1 MSLSAEA
8 STVDLHLSPERTLR
22 VPCYCEENI
31 WRLAYRR
38 TCIHAEATAIKY
50 NVVFISNKPKCCP
63 MFYQKASKCVSSP
76 CFWDYHVVLLATSE
90 TLPSVDNTGSSTV
103 KVDTARVK
111 ETTYVLD
118 LDSNLPYPCPLS
130 LYLKETFDYSRFEH
144 WQMPSP
150 PSFRIIPAK
159 TYLKYFYS
167 DRMHMFDRNQ
177 QIWLSPPPS
186 YECIM
191 NGKLETDN
199 TNSRSSNLDKYINMD
214 DGQEPIYGNVM
225 SLDDIKQ
232 KFIPGT

>member
-1 MSLSAEA
+1 
-8 STVDLHLSPERTLR
+8 
-22 VPCYCEENI
+22 
-31 WRLAYRR
+31 
-38 TCIHAEATAIKY
+38 
-50 NVVFISNKPKCCP
+50 
-63 MFYQKASKCVSSP
+63 MFYQKASKCVSLP

>member
-1 MSLSAEA
+1 MPLSAEISA
-8 STVDLHLSPERTLR
+8 VDPHLPSERTLR

-38 TCIHAEATAIKY
+38 TCTHSEAEIQY
-50 NVVFISNKPKCCP
+50 NVVFISNKAKCCP
-63 MFYQKASKCVSSP
+63 MFYQKASKCFSSP

-90 TLPSVDNTGSSTV
+90 TFPSVENTGPSIVVGETGR
-103 KVDTARVK
+103 KK

-144 WQMPSP
+144 SEMPIP

-159 TYLKYFYS
+159 AYLKYFFC
-167 DRMHMFDRNQ
+167 DRMHMFDRDK
-177 QIWLSPPPS
+177 QIWSSPPPP

-191 NGKLETDN
+191 NGKLETDSTTSN
-199 TNSRSSNLDKYINMD
+199 LSNLDKYINMD
-214 DGQEPIYGNVM
+214 GGEETIYGYVM
-225 SLDDIKQ
+225 TLDEIKQ
-232 KFIPGT
+232 KFCSRT